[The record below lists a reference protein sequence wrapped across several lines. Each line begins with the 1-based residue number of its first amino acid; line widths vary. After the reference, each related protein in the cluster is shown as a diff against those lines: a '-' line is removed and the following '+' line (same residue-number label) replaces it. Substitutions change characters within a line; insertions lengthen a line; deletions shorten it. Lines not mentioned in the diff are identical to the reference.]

1 MPSGGAGFLGM
12 KVAVQENL
20 VPGRDAAERWVR
32 ARDWGFDGL
41 ELRGAGGIKDRLPEL
56 RAARAAGM
64 VAASICPDAGPFIG
78 AFDPADRQVAMTA
91 LHDLLEVAAEIGAA
105 GVITPAAYGI
115 HSNRLPPFNPPRTP
129 EEDRAILTEAL
140 DDLGAHAG
148 RLGVELWLE
157 PLNRYEDHMVN
168 TLAQGA
174 ELCRAVGRPSVRLM
188 ADFFHMNIEEADIAA
203 SLRAAGPLVAH
214 LHFADSSRLEPGTG
228 HTDFATPLAS
238 LSGFEGWGAI
248 ECRLSGPAD
257 TALPAALAYLRRM
270 P

>member
-1 MPSGGAGFLGM
+1 M
-12 KVAVQENL
+12 KIAVQENL
-20 VPGRDAAERWVR
+20 VPGMDASERWAR

-41 ELRGAGGIKDRLPEL
+41 ELRGAGGIKARLPEL
-56 RAARAAGM
+56 RAAKAAGM

-78 AFDPADRQVAMTA
+78 AFDPADRQTAMTA
-91 LHDLLEVAAEIGAA
+91 LRDLLDVAAEISAA

-115 HSNRLPPFNPPRTP
+115 HSNRLPPFTPPRGP

-140 DDLGAHAG
+140 ANLGAHAEK
-148 RLGVELWLE
+148 LGVELWLE

-174 ELCRAVGRPSVRLM
+174 ELCRACGSPAVKLM
-188 ADFFHMNIEEADIAA
+188 ADLFHMNIEEADIAA

-228 HTDFATPLAS
+228 HTDFATALAA
-238 LSGFEGWGAI
+238 LPGFTGWGAI
-248 ECRLSGPAD
+248 ECRLSGPPENV
-257 TALPAALAYLRRM
+257 LPAALAYLRGIS
-270 P
+270 

>member
-1 MPSGGAGFLGM
+1 M
-12 KVAVQENL
+12 KIAVQENL
-20 VPGRDAAERWVR
+20 IPGKDSTERWAR

-41 ELRGAGGIKDRLPEL
+41 ELRGAGGIKARLPEL

-78 AFDPADRQVAMTA
+78 AFDPADRKTAMTA
-91 LHDLLEVAAEIGAA
+91 LRDLIDVAAEIGAA

-115 HSNRLPPFNPPRTP
+115 HSNRLPPFTPPRLP
-129 EEDRAILTEAL
+129 EEDRAILTDAL
-140 DDLGAHAG
+140 SVLGAQAEK
-148 RLGVELWLE
+148 LGVELWLE

-168 TLAQGA
+168 TLGQGA
-174 ELCRAVGRPSVRLM
+174 ELCRASGSRSVKLM

-228 HTDFATPLAS
+228 HTDFASAMAELP
-238 LSGFEGWGAI
+238 GFAGWGAI
-248 ECRLSGPAD
+248 ECRLSGPPD
-257 TALPAALAYLRRM
+257 SSLPTALAYLRRIR
-270 P
+270 

>member
-1 MPSGGAGFLGM
+1 M
-12 KVAVQENL
+12 KIAVQENL
-20 VPGRDAAERWVR
+20 VPGKDATERWAR

-41 ELRGAGGIKDRLPEL
+41 ELRGAGGIKARLPEL

-78 AFDPADRQVAMTA
+78 AFDPADRQTAMTA
-91 LHDLLEVAAEIGAA
+91 LRDLLDVAAEIGAT

-115 HSNRLPPFNPPRTP
+115 HSNRLPPFTPPRPP
-129 EEDRAILTEAL
+129 EDDRAILTEAL
-140 DDLGAHAG
+140 SALGDHAG
-148 RLGVELWLE
+148 KLGVELWLE

-174 ELCRAVGRPSVRLM
+174 DLCRAAGSPAVKLM
-188 ADFFHMNIEEADIAA
+188 ADIFHMNIEEADIAA

-228 HTDFATPLAS
+228 HTDFATALAA
-238 LSGFEGWGAI
+238 LPGFIGWGAI
-248 ECRLSGPAD
+248 ECRLSGPAE
-257 TALPAALAYLRRM
+257 TALPAALAYLRRIS
-270 P
+270 

>member
-1 MPSGGAGFLGM
+1 M
-12 KVAVQENL
+12 KIAVQENL
-20 VPGRDAAERWVR
+20 VPGKDAAERWAR

-41 ELRGAGGIKDRLPEL
+41 ELRGAGGIKARLPEL
-56 RAARAAGM
+56 RAAKAAGM

-78 AFDPADRQVAMTA
+78 AFDAADRQTAMTA
-91 LHDLLEVAAEIGAA
+91 LRDLLDVAAEIGAS

-115 HSNRLPPFNPPRTP
+115 HSNRLPPFTPPRPP

-140 DDLGAHAG
+140 ATLGAHAE

-174 ELCRAVGRPSVRLM
+174 ELCRACGSPAVKLM
-188 ADFFHMNIEEADIAA
+188 ADLFHMNIEEADIAA

-214 LHFADSSRLEPGTG
+214 LHLADSSRLEPGTG
-228 HTDFATPLAS
+228 HTDFAGAFAALP
-238 LSGFEGWGAI
+238 GFTGWGAI
-248 ECRLSGPAD
+248 ECRLSGPPD
-257 TALPAALAYLRRM
+257 IALPAALAWLRRIT
-270 P
+270 